1 LGTDFSNATLVAMSI
16 GIGTFN
22 PGVTT
27 YFDDVQINVG
37 TLNLAYDFNPQP
49 LDNSVPES
57 STMTLSLILAG
68 AGVGAAARRWPRSP
82 VTQ

>member
-1 LGTDFSNATLVAMSI
+1 
-16 GIGTFN
+16 
-22 PGVTT
+22 VTT